1 MRCVNCDVE
10 IASTG
15 GHLYAQVLCCD
26 ACFDTARRLE
36 QRTLDELAR
45 LQVLLK
51 ETIRIAMVRK
61 SLHFPSGVDD
71 VPKSE
76 LLQSI
81 LTLQEKRETGP

>member
-1 MRCVNCDVE
+1 MNCD
-10 IASTG
+10 APLGSDSAKM
-15 GHLYAQVLCCD
+15 YAQVLCCP
-26 ACFDTARRLE
+26 ACFETARRLE
-36 QRTLDELAR
+36 QRTLEELSR

-51 ETIRIAMVRK
+51 ETIRIAMIRK
-61 SLHFPSGVDD
+61 SLHFPNGVED